1 MWDTVSNIAAIVVI
15 ILLFQLLG
23 LPDWIEKL
31 FKRRKT
37 DFALSKKV
45 DELEERIRTIEKK
58 IK

>member
-37 DFALSKKV
+37 DFVLSKKV
-45 DELEERIRTIEKK
+45 DELEERVRTIENK